1 MILIKTQNTELKQKT
16 KEFIETLRDKLPS
29 LDKTKVEKSMGM
41 TKAELNKLL
50 KGEVEFSVIQ
60 LTKLSR
66 NFNFSLKALAEGKID
81 IDSIIRKYQGKSS
94 GMPQRYDGKIPR
106 VKNYFLISTLNYTEQ
121 TYGPSL
127 KKLALEYLQI
137 EDHLYQDPEDYVN
150 LEVLVDLLIF
160 LHDHGMSEEG
170 IRELGAQSFAG
181 IFKLP
186 VFSNYENPQD
196 FFKYFYEEFA
206 TKEAASHYQF
216 KPIENTESE
225 LVIQVSD
232 SSETLDYMDGKP
244 LGSPYCC
251 LHMEGGFAEALRF
264 KGIHHFEESHPQCR
278 HRGDEYCIFKFKFK

>member
-1 MILIKTQNTELKQKT
+1 MILINTQNTELKQKT
-16 KEFIETLRDKLPS
+16 NEFIKTLRNKLPS
-29 LDKTKVEKSMGM
+29 LNKTKVEKSMGM
-41 TKAELNKLL
+41 TKDELNKVLS
-50 KGEVEFSVIQ
+50 GEVEFSVIQ

-66 NFNFSLKALAEGKID
+66 DFNFSLKALEEGKID
-81 IDSIIRKYQGKSS
+81 IDSIIRKYQGKRS
-94 GMPQRYDGKIPR
+94 GIPLRYEGKIPR

-121 TYGPSL
+121 AHGLGL
-127 KKLALEYLQI
+127 KKLALDYLQI

-160 LHDHGMSEEG
+160 LHEHGMSEEE
-170 IRELGAQSFAG
+170 IKELGAQSFNG

-186 VFSNYENPQD
+186 VFPNFENPQD
-196 FFKYFYEEFA
+196 FFKFFYEEFA

-216 KPIENTESE
+216 KPIVNTESE
-225 LVIQVSD
+225 LVIQVTD
-232 SSETLDYMDGKP
+232 SSETLDYMNGKP

-278 HRGDEYCIFKFKFK
+278 HRGDQYCIFEFKFK

>member
-1 MILIKTQNTELKQKT
+1 MILIKNPNTDLKQKT
-16 KEFIETLRDKLPS
+16 YEFIKTLRNKLPS

-41 TKAELNKLL
+41 TEAELSKVLE
-50 KGEVEFSVIQ
+50 GEAEFSVIQ

-66 NFNFSLKALAEGKID
+66 DFNFSLKALGEGKID
-81 IDSIIRKYQGKSS
+81 TDSIIRKYQGKRS

-106 VKNYFLISTLNYTEQ
+106 VKNYFIISTLNYTEE
-121 TYGPSL
+121 THGPSL
-127 KKLALEYLQI
+127 KKLALDYLQI
-137 EDHLYQDPEDYVN
+137 EDHLYKDPEDYVN

-160 LHDHGMSEEG
+160 LHDHGMSEEE
-170 IRELGAQSFAG
+170 IRELGAQSFKG

-186 VFSNYENPQD
+186 IFPNFKNAQD
-196 FFKYFYEEFA
+196 FFKFFYEEFA

-216 KPIENTESE
+216 KPIKNTESE
-225 LVIQVSD
+225 LVIQVTD

-264 KGIHHFEESHPQCR
+264 KGIHQFEESHPQCR
-278 HRGDEYCIFKFKFK
+278 HRGDENCIFEFKFK